1 MCLLTNWYTLLVN
14 FEEKQQLLGKN
25 FDLLIWFTSI
35 YNIVVLFIEV
45 VFKSRNGAAK
55 LVNESKGR
63 D

>member
-35 YNIVVLFIEV
+35 YNIVVLFNEV
-45 VFKSRNGAAK
+45 VFKSRNGASK
-55 LVNESKGR
+55 LSW
-63 D
+63 